1 MAFDQ
6 PAKRAAA
13 WGVLV
18 LLIGLLL
25 WSLSGVLTPFIVA
38 AVLAYALNPVV
49 DRVDAWAK
57 GRMPRVAAVLLVEL
71 GFIVLVLGLLL
82 MLVPVLTRQLPL
94 LQAQLPALIDRASAA
109 LGPWLARLG
118 VEEAALSVDSVK
130 AHLLDYLS
138 SNGEGVLGSVLKSLR
153 VGGNAALTLAG
164 NAVLIPVALF
174 YLLADWS
181 RFTASIVGLVPLPLR
196 QTFDSFMR
204 EADEVLG
211 QYLRGQLLVMLVLA
225 GYYSL
230 GLALFGLSL
239 ALPIG
244 VFTGLAVFVPYLG
257 FGLGLVLATLSGLL
271 QFGVLET
278 LLMVGVVYGAG
289 QLIESFFLT
298 PRLVGERVGLHP
310 LAVIFALMA
319 FGQLLGFTGVLVAL
333 PASAVVLVALRRARD
348 RYLRSPLYR
357 GAARVPEQR

>member
-1 MAFDQ
+1 MAFDHS
-6 PAKRAAA
+6 AKRAAA

-25 WSLSGVLTPFIVA
+25 WSLSGVHTPFIVA

-94 LQAQLPALIDRASAA
+94 LQAQLPALIDRASSA
-109 LGPWLARLG
+109 LAPWLARFG
-118 VEEAALSVDSVK
+118 VEAALSVDSVK

-153 VGGNAALTLAG
+153 VGGNAALALAG

-181 RFTASIVGLVPLPLR
+181 RFTAAIVGLVPLPLR
-196 QTFDSFMR
+196 ETFDSFMR

-271 QFGVLET
+271 QFGGPET

-357 GAARVPEQR
+357 GVARVPEQR